1 MMKYVDK
8 FDKALDYVATY
19 ASVIGLLYILVH

>member
-8 FDKALDYVATY
+8 FDKVLDLVMPY
-19 ASVIGLLYILVH
+19 ASVIGLLYVLVH